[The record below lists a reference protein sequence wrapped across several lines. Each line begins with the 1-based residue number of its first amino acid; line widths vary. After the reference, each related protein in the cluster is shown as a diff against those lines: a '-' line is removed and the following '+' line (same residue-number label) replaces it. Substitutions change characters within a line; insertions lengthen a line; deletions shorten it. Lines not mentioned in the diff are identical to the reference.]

1 MNNTIKLVIDY
12 QKNQDNDIFE
22 KLVEQL
28 KEILR
33 FKFYKIPLKDHDDLY
48 QEMLIGLYK
57 LINKFKVYDIYK
69 LNKEIFTNDLYLK
82 YIEYGVDFIK
92 EECEINYL
100 DGFIDKYDDDL
111 FIDSFKN
118 DLSKELFI
126 YEYNLFC
133 NENQF
138 KKILILKCQS
148 IYIDY
153 LRRKKLNISDE
164 LIADN
169 TIFEIPSTDIN
180 KLTKKDQDFLNL
192 FLKDNKILTEQ
203 QVANILGVTQQA
215 VNKRKKSIY
224 KKLNK

>member
-1 MNNTIKLVIDY
+1 MNNTIKLIIEY
-12 QKNQDNDIFE
+12 QKYPDSYIFEELVLIFNDIF
-22 KLVEQL
+22 KFNL
-28 KEILR
+28 KKVSNND
-33 FKFYKIPLKDHDDLY
+33 KFDLY
-48 QEMLIGLYK
+48 QELLIGFEK
-57 LINKFKVYDIYK
+57 LIKEFKLRNNNIINND
-69 LNKEIFTNDLYLK
+69 IFTLDNLCK
-82 YIEYGVDFIK
+82 YKSKGVNYIK
-92 EECEINYL
+92 EECEIEYL
-100 DGFIDKYDDDL
+100 DGFIDKYQDTL
-111 FIDSFKN
+111 FIDAFKN
-118 DLSKELFI
+118 KESKELFI

-169 TIFEIPSTDIN
+169 TIFERTSTDIN